1 MIGKKIF
8 DDARDKNV
16 ANFVVY
22 GKAADSKL
30 YYDLTVDTPVQ
41 VKQADIEDAF
51 NKGRLII
58 MNSTTALV
66 PLALS
71 GNKVLTASMS
81 GSPAAITGTEWAA
94 EATPV
99 G

>member
-1 MIGKKIF
+1 MITNKVF

-30 YYDLTVDTPVQ
+30 YYDSDYTTQ
-41 VKQADIEDAF
+41 VTQADVEDAF
-51 NKGRLII
+51 NKGRLIV

-66 PLALS
+66 PIALS
-71 GNKVLTASMS
+71 ANKVLTASMA

-94 EATPV
+94 VATPA

>member
-1 MIGKKIF
+1 MIANKIF

-30 YYDLTVDTPVQ
+30 YYESTYTTQ

-66 PLALS
+66 PIALA
-71 GNKVLTASMS
+71 GNKVTTAALA
-81 GSPAAITGTEWAA
+81 GSPAAIAGTEWAA